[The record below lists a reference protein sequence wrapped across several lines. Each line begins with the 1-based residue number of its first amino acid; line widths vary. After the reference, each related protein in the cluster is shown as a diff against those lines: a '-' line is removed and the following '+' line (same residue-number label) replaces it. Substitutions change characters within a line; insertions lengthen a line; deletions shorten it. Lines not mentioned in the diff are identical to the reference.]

1 MKRLF
6 DLVLA
11 LIAGTLLL
19 VPIVVV
25 AYVACVFVIFT
36 GHRCFNRDDLVRV
49 AIIDL
54 ILQKS
59 YT

>member
-11 LIAGTLLL
+11 LIAACLLI

-36 GHRCFNRDDLVRV
+36 GHRCFNRED
-49 AIIDL
+49 IDL

>member
-11 LIAGTLLL
+11 LIAACLLI

-36 GHRCFNRDDLVRV
+36 GHHCFNRED
-49 AIIDL
+49 IDL

>member
-1 MKRLF
+1 MTDTAGDTAGATPDIKESF
-6 DLVLA
+6 AA
-11 LIAGTLLL
+11 LLEESFG
-19 VPIVVV
+19 
-25 AYVACVFVIFT
+25 
-36 GHRCFNRDDLVRV
+36 NRDDLVGV

>member
-6 DLVLA
+6 DQVLA
-11 LIAGTLLL
+11 LIAACLL
-19 VPIVVV
+19 IVVV
-25 AYVACVFVIFT
+25 VASVACVFVIFT
-36 GHRCFNRDDLVRV
+36 GHRCFNRDDLVGV

-59 YT
+59 FT